1 MVGKDYPET
10 LLEFE
15 DWFHTEEACR
25 AYLVKLRWPDGFRC
39 RCGHG
44 KAWKT
49 SRGLLHCARCR
60 TDVSATTGT
69 LFQDSHIPLRVWFR
83 AMWWVT
89 NQKSGMSALGFQRA
103 LGLGSYRTAWSCLHK
118 LRRAMIRPGR
128 DRLTDRVEV
137 DEAFVG
143 GVDPGGGGR
152 HLGDNKALV
161 IVAVEVRGRAFGR
174 ARLQQIP
181 DASAVSLLGFVKG
194 AVAPGTVVVTD
205 GWPAYSGLKE
215 AGYIHRP
222 KVVSTSEKTASTLLP
237 GVHRVFALLKRWLL
251 GMHQGR
257 VSHKHLGFY
266 LDEYAFR
273 FNRRRSQHRGMLF
286 YRLAQQAVAVTPTPY
301 RSLIAADQSHVPGSK
316 RRG

>member
-1 MVGKDYPET
+1 MEKDYPET

-15 DWFHTEEACR
+15 DWFHTKEACR
-25 AYLVKLRWPDGFRC
+25 DYLVKLRWPDGFRC
-39 RCGHG
+39 PGCGHG

-49 SRGLLHCARCR
+49 SRGLLHCGRCR
-60 TDVSATTGT
+60 SDVSVTAGT
-69 LFQDSHIPLRVWFR
+69 LFHDSHMSLRVWFR

-257 VSHKHLGFY
+257 VSQKHLGFY